1 MKLTKSKLKEI
12 IREGILEEKLD
23 EGASELKTV
32 ESMMVNLMKMGRK
45 LKDMNQRK
53 QLAVALGAISDLR
66 NLLK

>member
-1 MKLTKSKLKEI
+1 MKLTKSKLKEM